1 MAAKKKPNKRTRKS
15 SKPRHTKEALS
26 MAAAMGGYKEGYK
39 VDKKNL
45 TAGGSPSISTGDA
58 VARALVGLGVDELKK
73 VAAENS
79 FADRFA
85 GWEKNLNPGQLRM
98 NLGNVLRGMKRHD
111 QKVTVNGKA
120 L

>member
-1 MAAKKKPNKRTRKS
+1 MAAKRKASKGTKKSRKAA
-15 SKPRHTKEALS
+15 KPAPMKATLA
-26 MAAAMGGYKEGYK
+26 GYKEGYK
-39 VDKKNL
+39 TDTKNL

-58 VARALVGLGVDELKK
+58 VARALTGLDVAALKK
-73 VAAENS
+73 VAVEND

-85 GWEKNLNPGQLRM
+85 AWEKAELNPGQLRM